1 MNAQQPNRFIVPS
14 TSITEKFD
22 EHLSLQQNKRI
33 LFSAK
38 FGSGKSFF
46 LSNFFNENKSYLAL
60 KLHPVDYTVSSN
72 EDVFEVVKHDLLIL
86 IMEEFVQEIDLQKTD
101 VDWLTAAKLWVDHK
115 MDLFPFLPALSKVTG
130 VGESPADAVNGLRS
144 VFKEIGRHQKDL
156 GTDEE
161 ELLIHYLI
169 RERGRVGSV
178 REIDGM
184 TTIINELLERIRAA
198 YLDRELVLVLDDMD
212 RLDPEHIFR
221 LFNVFTAHYESRTER
236 NKFGFDKVIF
246 VCDIENIENI
256 FYHKYGQHVDFEG
269 YINKFYSREIFRF
282 DFRAHLRES
291 LVKFFMASITGDSS
305 VEQLDTKY
313 YNYIFGKKKSSFARI
328 LEFVIGELIGIS
340 AIKARSFT
348 KLSDYGVSDEI
359 LITSTGQEIR
369 TLAYP
374 FFTLLDILRQFFPS
388 LNDVLHYLK
397 ILSGR
402 FSPDYNARS
411 NRTTHRMSNLYYE
424 LIAWCIP
431 FILNDDDLLPR
442 LNENGLHDFV
452 VRNEQSQTLYGR
464 YEVRVF
470 DDDWLK
476 LRKLQNDRIQVDG
489 DLSLNCHKP
498 NPFHFLATA
507 IEKAAYHGLLK
518 TSR

>member
-22 EHLSLQQNKRI
+22 EHLSLRENKRI

-46 LSNFFNENKSYLAL
+46 LSNFFSRNNSYLAL

-72 EDVFEVVKHDLLIL
+72 EDVFEVVKHDLLIQ

-101 VDWLTAAKLWVDHK
+101 VDWLTAAKFWVDHK
-115 MDLFPFLPALSKVTG
+115 MDLIPFLPALSKVAGTG
-130 VGESPADAVNGLRS
+130 EAVAEAVNGLRS
-144 VFKEIGRHQKDL
+144 VFKEICRHQKDL
-156 GTDEE
+156 GTDEA

-169 RERGRVGSV
+169 RERARVGSV

-184 TTIINELLERIRAA
+184 TTIINELLERIRAVHP
-198 YLDRELVLVLDDMD
+198 DKELILVLDDMD

-246 VCDIENIENI
+246 VCDIQNIENI
-256 FYHKYGQHVDFEG
+256 FYHKYGQHVDFDG
-269 YINKFYSREIFRF
+269 YIKKFYSREIFRF
-282 DFRAHLRES
+282 DFRIHLRES
-291 LVKFFMASITGDSS
+291 LVKFFMASLTGDST

-313 YNYIFGKKKSSFARI
+313 HNYIFGKKKSSFACI

-348 KLSDYGVSDEI
+348 KLSEYRVSDEV
-359 LITSTGQEIR
+359 LVTSTGQQIR
-369 TLAYP
+369 TLVYP
-374 FFTLLDILRQFFPS
+374 FFTLLDIIRQFFPS
-388 LNDVLHYLK
+388 LNDLVHYLK
-397 ILSGR
+397 ILSER
-402 FSPDYNARS
+402 FSPDYNAKS
-411 NRTTHRMSNLYYE
+411 SRTTHRMSNLYYE
-424 LIAWCIP
+424 LIGWCIP

-442 LNENGLHDFV
+442 LNENGLQDFLV
-452 VRNEQSQTLYGR
+452 ENERGLKLYGR

-476 LRKLQNDRIQVDG
+476 LRKLQSDRIQVDS

-498 NPFHFLATA
+498 NPFYFLFSA
-507 IEKAAYHGLLK
+507 IEKAAYHDLLK
-518 TSR
+518 SSR